1 MERNK
6 KEKLLNF
13 TFNEETGKGYI
24 EIQPGESA
32 ERLKD
37 LLVNL
42 HFDDAGVLL
51 GVEIIPKTDGDY
63 YEGRNDAADAI
74 VKTDI
79 YKILNPGLNALQAL
93 EQLKA
98 KLAEIA
104 RG

>member
-1 MERNK
+1 M
-6 KEKLLNF
+6 NF
-13 TFNEETGKGYI
+13 TFNEETGKGYV

-32 ERLKD
+32 ETLKD

-42 HFDDAGVLL
+42 HFDDTGVLL
-51 GVEIIPKTDGDY
+51 GIEIIPKTDGDY
-63 YEGRNDAADAI
+63 YEGRNEAADAI
-74 VKTDI
+74 MKTDI

-93 EQLKA
+93 EQLKI

>member
-1 MERNK
+1 M
-6 KEKLLNF
+6 NF
-13 TFNEETGKGYI
+13 SFNESTGKGYI
-24 EIQPGESA
+24 EIQPGESDNT
-32 ERLKD
+32 LDD

-51 GVEIIPKTDGDY
+51 GVEIIPKPDGDY
-63 YEGRNDAADAI
+63 YEGRNEAADAI
-74 VKTDI
+74 LKTDI

-93 EQLKA
+93 EQLKI